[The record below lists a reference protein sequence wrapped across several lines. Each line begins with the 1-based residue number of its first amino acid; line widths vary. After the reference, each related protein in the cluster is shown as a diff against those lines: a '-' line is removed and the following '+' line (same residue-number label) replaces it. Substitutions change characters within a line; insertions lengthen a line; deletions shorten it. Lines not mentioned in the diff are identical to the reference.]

1 MLRLTNITKDYLVG
15 ENTVRALR
23 GVSLDFEKS
32 EFVSVLGPSGCGKTT
47 LLNIIGG
54 LDRYTDGDLIIN
66 GRSTKEFKDADWD
79 SYRNDSIGF
88 VFQSYNLISHQT
100 VLSNV
105 ELALTL
111 SGVSVK
117 ERKQRAVAA
126 LESVGLKDQI
136 NKMPNQLSGGQMQRV
151 ALARALV
158 NNPDILLADE
168 PTGALDSENSVQI
181 MGLLKEISKTKLVI
195 MVTHNSELAYQYSS
209 RIVKLFD
216 GEVVNDE
223 ILSENS
229 AESAESVATS
239 VTEPVNTAEP
249 VNAKEYAKKKKPKTR
264 MSFVTALQLSLKNLF
279 TKKTRTVL
287 TSFAGSIGI
296 IGVALV
302 LSLSNGF
309 NSYIGKMQSDTLAT
323 YPVSIESQAWD
334 MGSLENFQG
343 ADSGTSEKYPDT
355 GKIYPVDVM
364 GMFSQL
370 LVKNDVDSFVKS
382 GYLDGLDKK
391 LYNSIS
397 YGYSVNPRIINS
409 NYKIAPQSLS
419 DVLPPEMQSQIPS
432 GYSSAM
438 SIWSELIGNED
449 FISSQYDVIAGT
461 HIPSASNVGTEDKPV
476 FELAL
481 VVNSYN
487 EISTYILYSL
497 GLIDNLMG
505 EIPEEFDME
514 DVIGREFKLA
524 YNDVFYAENGD
535 YYRARTDF
543 ADIYDESDVTLKVV
557 SVLRRNE
564 NTSMGALSTGI
575 NYPSSLT
582 EYFLNSNKNSAVYLK
597 QKSEIDGGR
606 LVDVTSNGSAIT
618 NASGS
623 AVTEA
628 SEAKQIMYKK
638 LGAFDEVNAVY
649 IYPVDFNSKKA
660 INDYIRLYN
669 EGKSED
675 DPDYITPTDY
685 MEILTDSLSTMVDVI
700 SYVLIAFTAISLV
713 VSSIMIGIITYTSV
727 LERTKEIGILRSLG
741 ARKKDI
747 SRVFNAETMIV
758 GFTAGIIGICL
769 TLLLNI
775 PINIIIS
782 NLAPTIGTIS
792 VLNPIHAAGLVV
804 ISVVLTLISGLIPA
818 RIASRKD
825 PVIALRTE

>member
-15 ENTVRALR
+15 ENTVRALK
-23 GVSLDFEKS
+23 GVSLDFNKS

-54 LDRYTDGDLIIN
+54 LDRYTDGDLVIN
-66 GRSTKEFKDADWD
+66 GRSTKEFRDSDWD

-100 VLSNV
+100 VLGNV

-111 SGVSVK
+111 SGVSLK

-168 PTGALDSENSVQI
+168 PTRALDSENSVQI
-181 MGLLKEISKTKLVI
+181 MELLKEISQTKLVI
-195 MVTHNSELAYQYSS
+195 MVTHNSELAYRYSS
-209 RIVKLFD
+209 RIVRLFD

-223 ILSENS
+223 ILSDN
-229 AESAESVATS
+229 SAESVAA
-239 VTEPVNTAEP
+239 PVSEP
-249 VNAKEYAKKKKPKTR
+249 VNAKEYANRKKPKTR

-343 ADSGTSEKYPDT
+343 AESGTSEKFPDT

-397 YGYSVNPRIINS
+397 YGYSVSLRIINS

-514 DVIGREFKLA
+514 DVIGKEFKLA
-524 YNDVFYAENGD
+524 NNDVFYAANGD

-543 ADIYDESDVTLKVV
+543 FNIYNESDVTLRIV

-564 NTSMGALSTGI
+564 NTAMGALSTGI

-582 EYFLNSNKNSAVYLK
+582 EYFMNSNKSSAVYLK

-606 LVDVTSNGSAIT
+606 FVDVTSNGSAIT
-618 NASGS
+618 NSAGN
-623 AVTEA
+623 AVTEV
-628 SEAKQIMYKK
+628 SEAEQIMYKK

-660 INDYIRLYN
+660 INDYISLYN

-775 PINIIIS
+775 PINIIITG
-782 NLAPTIGTIS
+782 LAPTIGTIS
-792 VLNPIHAAGLVV
+792 VLNPVHAVGLVV